1 MERQTHI
8 KTNWILGASAKA
20 RLKRLLSHLCLIVLS
35 VVFISP
41 FLWMLSTS
49 LKVNTQIFMFPP
61 KWIPDPVSW
70 HNYVEALTAIPFF
83 LFLKNTLIYAILSSL
98 GAVLS
103 SSLAA
108 YGFSRIKWPGRDA
121 AFVLVLST
129 MMLPSHVTMIP
140 LFLTFKNMG
149 LIGTLWPLI
158 LPYYFGW
165 PFFIFLM
172 RQFFLGIPQEIS
184 DAAEIDGC
192 SEFGIYMKILLPL
205 SKPVVASVI
214 LFQFLHSWR
223 DFLGPL
229 IYLNSESQYTLSLGL
244 QMFQR
249 LHDTEWALLMAAS
262 TVMTIPIII
271 LFFFTQRTFIQGIS
285 MTGIKG

>member
-1 MERQTHI
+1 
-8 KTNWILGASAKA
+8 
-20 RLKRLLSHLCLIVLS
+20 
-35 VVFISP
+35 
-41 FLWMLSTS
+41 MLSTS
-49 LKVNTQIFMFPP
+49 LKVDTQIFMFPP
-61 KWIPDPVSW
+61 KWIPDPIAW
-70 HNYVEALTAIPFF
+70 HNYVDALTSIPFF
-83 LFLKNTLIYAILSSL
+83 RFLKNTLVYAVLSSI

-121 AFVLVLST
+121 VFVLVLST

-140 LFLTFKNMG
+140 LFLTFKKMG
-149 LIGTLWPLI
+149 LTGTLWPLI

-165 PFFIFLM
+165 PFFIFLL
-172 RQFFLGIPQEIS
+172 RQFFMGIPQEIS

-192 SEFGIYMKILLPL
+192 SEFGIFSKILLPL
-205 SKPVVASVI
+205 SKPALASVV

-229 IYLNSESQYTLSLGL
+229 IYLNDESKYTLSLGL

>member
-1 MERQTHI
+1 
-8 KTNWILGASAKA
+8 
-20 RLKRLLSHLCLIVLS
+20 
-35 VVFISP
+35 
-41 FLWMLSTS
+41 MLSTS
-49 LKVNTQIFMFPP
+49 LKVDTQIFMFPP
-61 KWIPDPVSW
+61 KWIPNPIAW
-70 HNYVEALTAIPFF
+70 HNYAEALTSIPFF
-83 LFLKNTLIYAILSSL
+83 RFLKNTLIYATLSSL

-103 SSLAA
+103 SALAA
-108 YGFSRIKWPGRDA
+108 YGFSRIKWPGRDIV
-121 AFVLVLST
+121 FVLVLST

-140 LFLTFKNMG
+140 LFLTFKKMG
-149 LIGTLWPLI
+149 LTGTLWPLI
-158 LPYYFGW
+158 VPYYFGW

-172 RQFFLGIPQEIS
+172 RQFFMGVPQEIS

-192 SEFGIYMKILLPL
+192 SEFGIFARILLPL
-205 SKPVVASVI
+205 SKPALASVV

-229 IYLNSESQYTLSLGL
+229 IYLNDESKYTLSLGL